1 MDLSKLTTGDKVI
14 VASGI
19 ALLVFSFFSWFEGT
33 VELGGADV
41 SAGTKSA
48 WGVPLGI
55 LGIVVG
61 VALAVITLLPA
72 LGVDLPDGLT
82 STRMALILGI
92 VTFVAILVVV
102 LFSSITVEGVPDDAV
117 DTSRK
122 IGAWLGLAA
131 AAGVLAGAILT
142 RQERGAS
149 APPSAPPAPP
159 PAP

>member
-1 MDLSKLTTGDKVI
+1 VDLSKLSTGDKVI
-14 VASGI
+14 VISGI

-33 VELGGADV
+33 VQLGSADV

-55 LGIVVG
+55 LGVVVG
-61 VALAVITLLPA
+61 LALAAFTLLPA
-72 LGVDLPDGLT
+72 LGVELPDGLT

-92 VTFVAILVVV
+92 VTFAAILIVV

-122 IGAWLGLAA
+122 IGAFLGIVA
-131 AAGVLAGAILT
+131 AAGVLGGALLKRKEGGAVAG
-142 RQERGAS
+142 
-149 APPSAPPAPP
+149 PSAPPAPP
-159 PAP
+159 VA

>member
-1 MDLSKLTTGDKVI
+1 VDLSKLTTGDKVI
-14 VASGI
+14 VVSGI

-33 VELGGADV
+33 VEIGSVDV

-55 LGIVVG
+55 LGVVVG
-61 VALAVITLLPA
+61 LALTAFTLLPA
-72 LGVDLPDGLT
+72 LGVDLPAGLT

-92 VTFVAILVVV
+92 VTFAAILIVV

-122 IGAWLGLAA
+122 IGAFLGIVA
-131 AAGVLAGAILT
+131 AAGVLGGAILK
-142 RQERGAS
+142 RKEGGAFT
-149 APPSAPPAPP
+149 PPAAPPAPP
-159 PAP
+159 TA